1 MKKLM
6 LINAVVLCF
15 SFAAA
20 QNKSNPPVTG
30 IPKFTVSLGG
40 FKGGNITADMLK
52 RIVDS
57 SLKARDE
64 KGALYNVT
72 GFRVNYFFKSTA
84 KDEVTEQTKT
94 VKDYRAYEFDNTNI
108 MSELWRDS
116 IKDNV
121 KKDDEMLIDN
131 IYVRLKNGKK
141 MRAEGIRFKVL

>member
-6 LINAVVLCF
+6 LLAVVVSYSHL
-15 SFAAA
+15 AAA
-20 QNKSNPPVTG
+20 QNKTSPVVTG
-30 IPKFTVSLGG
+30 IPKFSISLGG

-72 GFRVNYFFKSTA
+72 GFRVNYFFKSTV

-94 VKDYRAYEFDNTNI
+94 VKDYRAYEFYSTDI